1 MKRPPLMRNL
11 LNIKKVILKFNN
23 KNMLTTK
30 NLFGV
35 KSKVTFFYNYYFII
49 KKNGKINKKFRK
61 GLNPQPLPGYAH
73 DREVFS
79 TPI

>member
-1 MKRPPLMRNL
+1 
-11 LNIKKVILKFNN
+11 
-23 KNMLTTK
+23 MLTTK

-61 GLNPQPLPGYAH
+61 GLNPQPLPGYAY